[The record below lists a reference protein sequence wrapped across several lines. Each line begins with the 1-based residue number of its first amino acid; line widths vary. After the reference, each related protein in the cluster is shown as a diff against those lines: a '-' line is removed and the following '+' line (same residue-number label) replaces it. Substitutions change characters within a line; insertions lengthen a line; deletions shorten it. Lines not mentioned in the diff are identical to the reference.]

1 VSRPGLAELE
11 RAATALCMG
20 PAPSEAQLAP
30 FGDPRIWGLY
40 REMVQNR
47 LRSELK
53 VALRR
58 SCEALGE
65 AWLER
70 VFARWLTD
78 EPPRSRPFH
87 GIVEDFARFAIGFV
101 REVSDDAQLPAWS
114 ADLITYEAALWAVS
128 DMDDRAPDVQEL
140 SFDAVP
146 CFTPARRLVVLQH
159 AVHDAPEADGSF
171 KAGEVCVCVYR
182 RAEDKAA
189 RTFVLNPTLRALM
202 QALDAG
208 EASSRDAADCVAAMT
223 LTQAVQR
230 VAAERKLRVDEK
242 FIDGLCTVLADFSE
256 RGLLLGSKA

>member
-1 VSRPGLAELE
+1 MSKLLELE

-30 FGDPRIWGLY
+30 FGDARIWALY
-40 REMVQNR
+40 REMIQNR
-47 LRSELK
+47 LRGELK
-53 VALRR
+53 IALRR
-58 SCEALGE
+58 SCAALGDAGLE
-65 AWLER
+65 RLFQAWL
-70 VFARWLTD
+70 VQA
-78 EPPRSRPFH
+78 PPRSRPFH

-101 REVSDDAQLPAWS
+101 RADVACVAWA
-114 ADLITYEAALWAVS
+114 ADLIAYEAALWAVS
-128 DMDDRAPDVQEL
+128 DMDDRVPAGVQDL
-140 SFDAVP
+140 SFDAPP
-146 CFTPARRLVVLQH
+146 CFAPARRLVVLQH

-182 RAEDKAA
+182 RAEDKGS

-202 QALDAG
+202 TALDG
-208 EASSRDAADCVAAMT
+208 GSSGNAADCVAAIT

-230 VAAERKLRVDEK
+230 VAQERKLRVDEK